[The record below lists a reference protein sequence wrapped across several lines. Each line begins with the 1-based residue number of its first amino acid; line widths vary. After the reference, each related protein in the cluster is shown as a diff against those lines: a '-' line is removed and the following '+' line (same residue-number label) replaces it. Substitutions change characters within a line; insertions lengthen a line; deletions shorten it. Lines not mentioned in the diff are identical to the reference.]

1 MYEGWLWL
9 SILKIAA
16 WPSPMSITPAFSPGP
31 QITHGASVGSFFKWT
46 REDLYEQCSDH
57 MTEKMPSS
65 TRFGSRPSAFRIRL
79 YSSSLRPCSAT
90 ISGVMR
96 LASRTS
102 MRGPLALSAKRRQRS
117 TGGFGATPQTAVW
130 GRSPDGSAITEQG
143 DDQANS
149 R

>member
-31 QITHGASVGSFFKWT
+31 QITHGASVGSFLRWM

-65 TRFGSRPSAFRIRL
+65 TRFGARPSRSSMIA
-79 YSSSLRPCSAT
+79 YSCGERPCSAT
-90 ISGVMR
+90 ISEVISDMGVAHR
-96 LASRTS
+96 AASDSSQLVIPAKAGT
-102 MRGPLALSAKRRQRS
+102 KRR
-117 TGGFGATPQTAVW
+117 FG
-130 GRSPDGSAITEQG
+130 
-143 DDQANS
+143 
-149 R
+149 